1 MRKLTII
8 SLAVGL
14 LASLSAAA
22 DPFVGVWKLNIAK
35 SKFQSGPAPKQQIT
49 TITEADGQTRIR
61 IEGIA
66 ADGTPTLVD
75 YRIPTNG
82 GVGTM
87 QKSKAYDGVS
97 AKMLGPGERE
107 IDRTKDGKLVYT
119 VVGKVS
125 ADGKSIS
132 TVSKGL
138 NPLGQPVEN
147 TGVYDRIK

>member
-1 MRKLTII
+1 MRNLR
-8 SLAVGL
+8 LML
-14 LASLSAAA
+14 LAIGLVATLSAA
-22 DPFVGVWKLNIAK
+22 DPFVGVWKLNMAK
-35 SKFQSGPAPKQQIT
+35 SNFQSGPAPRQQIT
-49 TITEADGQTRIR
+49 TITEADGQTRIK
-61 IEGIA
+61 IDGIA

-82 GVGTM
+82 GMGTM

-107 IDRTKDGKLVYT
+107 IDRLKDGKVVYT

-125 ADGKSIS
+125 ADGKSIT

>member
-1 MRKLTII
+1 MNLRLVLLTIG
-8 SLAVGL
+8 LAAV
-14 LASLSAAA
+14 LSAA
-22 DPFVGVWKLNIAK
+22 DPFIGVWKLNMAK
-35 SKFQSGPAPKQQIT
+35 SKWQSGPAPKQQIT
-49 TITEADGQTRIR
+49 TITVTGDQTRIR

-75 YRIPTNG
+75 YTIPTNG
-82 GVGTM
+82 GMGKM
-87 QKSKAYDGVS
+87 AKSATYDGVS

-107 IDRTKDGKLVYT
+107 IDRIKDGKVVYT

-125 ADGKSIS
+125 ADGKSIT

-147 TGVYDRIK
+147 TGVYDRLK

>member
-1 MRKLTII
+1 MRNVRLM
-8 SLAVGL
+8 L
-14 LASLSAAA
+14 LAIGLVATLSAA
-22 DPFVGVWKLNIAK
+22 DPFVGVWKLNMAK
-35 SKFQSGPAPKQQIT
+35 SNFQSGPAPRQQIT
-49 TITEADGQTRIR
+49 TITEADGQTRIK
-61 IEGIA
+61 IDGIA

-82 GVGTM
+82 GMGTM

-107 IDRTKDGKLVYT
+107 IDRLKDGKVVYT

-125 ADGKSIS
+125 ADGKSIT

>member
-1 MRKLTII
+1 MRNLKLM
-8 SLAVGL
+8 L
-14 LASLSAAA
+14 LATGLAATLSAA
-22 DPFVGVWKLNIAK
+22 DPFVGVWKLNMAK
-35 SKFQSGPAPKQQIT
+35 SNFKSGAPRQQTT
-49 TITEADGQTRIR
+49 TITESNGQTRIR

-75 YRIPTNG
+75 YTIPTNG

-107 IDRTKDGKLVYT
+107 IDRLKDGKVVYT

-125 ADGKSIS
+125 ADGKSIT
-132 TVSKGL
+132 TVSKGV
-138 NPLGQPVEN
+138 NPVGQPVEN
-147 TGVYDRIK
+147 TGVYDRVK